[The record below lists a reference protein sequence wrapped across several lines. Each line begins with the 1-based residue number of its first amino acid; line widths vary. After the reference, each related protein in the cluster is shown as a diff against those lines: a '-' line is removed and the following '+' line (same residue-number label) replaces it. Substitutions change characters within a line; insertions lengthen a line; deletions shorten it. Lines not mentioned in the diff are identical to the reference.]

1 MTAGGSGGQL
11 WGCLWQPDGGGLCH
25 CVLGVWILM
34 LLKEVEQADGKDY
47 GKQNST
53 EGSSL
58 SNPSSFSNRCL
69 ICAVFPVA
77 CLLVSPSI
85 MVYFGSQYSFPGVVC
100 LNTSLQGSPPL
111 QLAESSR
118 PVCPYTEAVNIRFQ
132 ALKFHVL
139 VH

>member
-11 WGCLWQPDGGGLCH
+11 WGCLWQPDGWGLCH

-34 LLKEVEQADGKDY
+34 LLKEAEQADGKDY

-85 MVYFGSQYSFPGVVC
+85 MGYFGSQYSFQGVV
-100 LNTSLQGSPPL
+100 
-111 QLAESSR
+111 
-118 PVCPYTEAVNIRFQ
+118 
-132 ALKFHVL
+132 
-139 VH
+139 